1 MHLSWDRNWT
11 SSGTGIGPV
20 LGQGVNQIWY
30 QIWPRSGTRF
40 GPDLGPDLAPIWVQI
55 WPRSGTRFGPDRG
68 QNLTRIW
75 AKFGTRSGTE
85 NGAKRL
91 PKRDLWSRVRASAP
105 VAQPVGDAAQQRA
118 VPGSNPGR
126 PRDWKSASADGNV
139 FQRPPK
145 FGATTREKTCTHH
158 TLVSPRRTLV
168 PSTLSAAVS
177 QRIGARGG
185 GNGADET
192 FVYCIRRHGESATR
206 TNFKN
211 RKRET
216 AELRARKKCCAFLP
230 KGSEGGLAPPDCLR
244 GLGRLNAG

>member
-1 MHLSWDRNWT
+1 MDLSWDRNWT
-11 SSGTGIGPV
+11 SSGTGGEPDLV
-20 LGQGVNQIWY
+20 PDLAPIWY

-40 GPDLGPDLAPIWVQI
+40 GPNLGPDL
-55 WPRSGTRFGPDRG
+55 
-68 QNLTRIW
+68 
-75 AKFGTRSGTE
+75 
-85 NGAKRL
+85 
-91 PKRDLWSRVRASAP
+91 
-105 VAQPVGDAAQQRA
+105 AQPVGDAAQQRA